1 MVAVSSILT
10 TEPLSG
16 IDLEVLDYQQTIIS
30 KGKSSNDGFAGIE
43 IKRKPYLLIAK
54 KGNERGYL
62 KLDDGNSLALS
73 RFDVG
78 GEEVKN
84 GIKGFI
90 FGERGVWRP
99 GDTLYLNCI
108 IEDKTGK
115 LPKDHPVEM
124 SLYTP
129 QGQLYKQ
136 AVQSNATG
144 GFYLF
149 KTFTEPS
156 SPTGNWLAKVKC
168 GGAVFEKNK
177 NRNRN
182 A

>member
-1 MVAVSSILT
+1 M
-10 TEPLSG
+10 
-16 IDLEVLDYQQTIIS
+16 
-30 KGKSSNDGFAGIE
+30 
-43 IKRKPYLLIAK
+43 
-54 KGNERGYL
+54 
-62 KLDDGNSLALS
+62 
-73 RFDVG
+73 
-78 GEEVKN
+78 
-84 GIKGFI
+84 
-90 FGERGVWRP
+90 WRP

-168 GGAVFEKNK
+168 GGAVFEKK
-177 NRNRN
+177 IKIETVMPNRLKINVDFGKDPLLGTGGTTSGKIN
-182 A
+182 AKWLFGATAKI